1 MIALAAKYKLLVHQ
15 MDVVTAY
22 LNGSIEENIFMDIP
36 DCLQEILEEIVV
48 RNDGIGDSVVSKA
61 REFLDSLKS
70 GERKVCQIR
79 RALYGLKQAGR
90 QWNKRLDQELKRLNF
105 KPLRTDPCLYH

>member
-1 MIALAAKYKLLVHQ
+1 

-48 RNDGIGDSVVSKA
+48 RNDGVGDPVVSKA
-61 REFLDSLKS
+61 REWLDSLKS
-70 GERKVCQIR
+70 NERKVCQIR

-105 KPLRTDPCLYH
+105 KHLRTDPCLYH